1 MSLWGNKDSI
11 TGSNTVTAT
20 VTVTA
25 ANATVVG
32 VNTKLSTDFAVGD
45 FLHVG
50 KNDYVFTALAND
62 TVATVR
68 SATGSALVGA
78 QSNASYIVSEKP
90 LYITYSQNLDA
101 NDVYGVSTTELRGT
115 TIASITVSAAGSDY
129 NAAPTVTIGAPD
141 DPNGVQATAT
151 ATVTSNAISA
161 FVITNDGNGYTSV
174 PTVTLAGGNTTSD
187 VATGTA
193 VLSDSEESKVPH
205 AGWVLRT
212 AGTGGRAGRVHYEVL
227 VAGSS
232 ITGDADDDSKL
243 PE

>member
-11 TGSNTVTAT
+11 TGSNTQTAT

-68 SATGSALVGA
+68 SATGTALVGA

-101 NDVYGVSTTELRGT
+101 NNVYGVSTDEMAYANGASTE
-115 TIASITVSAAGSDY
+115 ADA
-129 NAAPTVTIGAPD
+129 VTH
-141 DPNGVQATAT
+141 
-151 ATVTSNAISA
+151 S
-161 FVITNDGNGYTSV
+161 
-174 PTVTLAGGNTTSD
+174 
-187 VATGTA
+187 
-193 VLSDSEESKVPH
+193 
-205 AGWVLRT
+205 GWVLRT
-212 AGTGGRAGRVHYEVL
+212 EGSGGRAGRVFYETL
-227 VAGSS
+227 VATGS
-232 ITGDADDDSKL
+232 ITGDADDDTKL